1 MEKNTGITIHREDRA
16 LTAGMIELKGMRFK
30 AYHGCFGFEREQGG
44 EYIVDFS
51 AEQDSTVT
59 YEGPCVDM
67 LRASATDAL
76 EDTLNYAEIYA
87 IVSDVMS
94 RPSNLI
100 EKVAGDIMTA
110 VLDRYPELGNVIV
123 SVTKVH
129 PPIDGMEQGSA
140 KYTLTSLA

>member
-1 MEKNTGITIHREDRA
+1 MDKKTIHREDRA
-16 LTAGMIELKGMRFK
+16 LTAGMIELKGLHFH
-30 AYHGCFGFEREQGG
+30 AYHGCFDFEREKGG

-51 AEQDSTVT
+51 AEQDSTYS
-59 YEGPCVDM
+59 YEGASVDM
-67 LRASATDAL
+67 LAAAATDEL
-76 EDTLNYAEIYA
+76 SDTLNYAEVYSI
-87 IVSDVMS
+87 ISEVMS

-129 PPIDGMEQGSA
+129 PPIDGLTQGSS
-140 KYTLTSLA
+140 KFTLTSLA

>member
-1 MEKNTGITIHREDRA
+1 MENKTIHREDRT
-16 LTAGMIELKGMRFK
+16 LTAGMIELKGMRFHS
-30 AYHGCFGFEREQGG
+30 YHGCLDFERVEGG

-51 AEQDSTVT
+51 AEQDSTLVF
-59 YEGPCVDM
+59 EGARVDM
-67 LRASATDAL
+67 LKASVTDSL

-87 IVSDVMS
+87 IISDIMK
-94 RPSNLI
+94 RPCNLI

-123 SVTKVH
+123 SVTKVN
-129 PPIDGMEQGSA
+129 PPIEGMAAGSS